1 MKQGIF
7 EQSLAAQYP
16 IGLRYKEPGPMG
28 RTFHYCHAGGALAY
42 VLHGLANANTLH
54 EGESFEA
61 VSAGGKTITVV
72 DATGTLDQYKDGML
86 TIFSPAVDPERMP
99 HTQVLRIKSNTATLG
114 GYVTL
119 TLKDPL
125 VYDVPSGM
133 FCGWYPNIYGNIES
147 AWAGPHGFNSFVCV
161 GLIVVT
167 LGYHFWGQTYGFCH
181 GPPFGD
187 PFGKLVNERDIYFY
201 HDGSIT
207 LAERVTV
214 GTNSFQRA
222 GYLLPRTSA
231 DGGDQA
237 YMLQLEA

>member
-1 MKQGIF
+1 
-7 EQSLAAQYP
+7 
-16 IGLRYKEPGPMG
+16 
-28 RTFHYCHAGGALAY
+28 
-42 VLHGLANANTLH
+42 
-54 EGESFEA
+54 ESFGA

-72 DATGTLDQYKDGML
+72 DATGTLNQYKDGML
-86 TIFSPAVDPERMP
+86 TIFSPAEDPERMP
-99 HTQVLRIKSNTATLG
+99 HTQMLRIKSNTATLG

-125 VYDVPSGM
+125 VYDVPTGM

-181 GPPFGD
+181 GPPLGG
-187 PFGKLVNERDIYFY
+187 PFGKNANERDIYFY

-207 LAERVTV
+207 LASRVTA
-214 GTNSFQRA
+214 GAISYQRA
-222 GYLLPRTSA
+222 GYLLPRT
-231 DGGDQA
+231 DGDHGDQA